1 MSKTPV
7 HWIVDIVPLVGL
19 LLSAVIYVFRNKRD
33 SHLPARP
40 GTRSSRSGINE
51 FARAPMQTAKFKGA
65 ALVDPSAGSSSDPFD
80 TADGTQAW
88 NTLQAKLLRIAERS
102 EGGQADVQ
110 ELHRAV
116 ADYDALRTEA
126 LASGKDR

>member
-1 MSKTPV
+1 MNKTPV

-19 LLSAVIYVFRNKRD
+19 LLSAVIYVLRNKRD

-40 GTRSSRSGINE
+40 GTLTSHAGINE

-65 ALVDPSAGSSSDPFD
+65 TLVDPAAGSSSEPFE

-102 EGGQADVQ
+102 ERGQADVH

-116 ADYDALRTEA
+116 ADYEALRTEA
-126 LASGKDR
+126 LASGKSR